1 MTAAALQRVLAATGY
16 VADGEPANG
25 VLLDADARTNRRGRG
40 FVPDALWSGQSS
52 LTVYFKYVEV
62 QPSDDVVAAWRQE
75 IWNEGFAPLLWIVSP
90 DRIDLYNGFGRPT
103 PSADTAKNRLATF
116 EAVDAGLAEL
126 DALAGRLAME
136 TGQFWLNAPSIDRKT
151 AVDQQLLSDLA
162 ALERDLV
169 AADLA
174 RPEAQALIGR
184 SIFTQ
189 YLVDRDIVTAARL
202 EALCGH
208 TKLPA
213 ALRDRKATTEL
224 FAWLTRTFNGDMFP
238 PSAASPPH
246 PSHLARVADFLEAVD
261 PTTGQMTFF
270 PYQFDVIPVELISS
284 IYEQFAH
291 SGAAPVGGRPRSTE
305 ASRAGV
311 YYTRLPVVSLILDEV
326 MDGLSGQESVLD
338 LTCGSGV
345 FLVEAFRRLVH
356 LRSGTGPASRQL
368 IRGVLNTQVFGVDIS
383 EAAIRVAAFSL
394 YLAALEI
401 DHDPQPPEAL
411 TFDPLIGRTLF
422 VGDARTIEKTEAGKK
437 SLTQDEP
444 TAVEPKLKAFD
455 VIVGNPPW
463 SFRGKAGTEKR
474 RTSGTASPAQ
484 PRGEGLDFVL
494 RAAEFAH
501 ASTRFGMVLSAM
513 PFFSGSKT
521 GAKASLHVVRALS
534 PVTLV
539 NLSNLSSWLFPA
551 AKMPA
556 VALFARHRAQPSDRM
571 TVVQVPWSPAGAKA
585 QTFEIAP
592 SDIIQLPLHEWE
604 RQPVRLKTA
613 AFGRR
618 RDLRLLD
625 DLTRAHRP
633 LGERLAALGTGLKD
647 GLIVGRE
654 ENRTRDAR
662 ALAPLEFLQ
671 VDDLK
676 PFAVP
681 QKLPLF
687 GHQAAQWPRD
697 RELYK
702 APLLLVKEFLTEGPR
717 PLAAVS
723 DRDLVFS
730 DAYFG
735 APLPAEH
742 RAAAHVMAG
751 VLSSALAS
759 WFFIMTAAEYGLWKQ
774 RLFRHDVA
782 LLPMPD
788 LASAGSSKAGSTIL
802 ELERRFQQRPPTSE
816 DWAAL
821 DRAVFDLYGLDED
834 DRTVVRDGLF
844 KASWEWR
851 PGLLRSVEPAVPE
864 THVAAYT
871 QSFLAVMD
879 RWLAARRTR
888 RMRGEVLDLPKAA
901 AIRVVR
907 FVLEQQA
914 GPSIVE
920 IVRPDGDLAQVLDR
934 IGKRL
939 QVRLATSIVG
949 QRELRVHGRDE
960 VVIIKPAALRH
971 WMESTALED
980 ADAVIAESFAKVSA

>member
-16 VADGEPANG
+16 VADGAPANG
-25 VLLDADARTNRRGRG
+25 VLLDADARTSRRGRA
-40 FVPDALWSGQSS
+40 FMPDALWSGQSS
-52 LTVYFKYVEV
+52 LTVYFKYVEAV
-62 QPSDDVVAAWRQE
+62 PPDEEIAVWRQE
-75 IWNEGFAPLLWIVSP
+75 IWNEGFAPLLWVVSP
-90 DRIDLYNGFGRPT
+90 KRIDLYNGFGRPA
-103 PSADTAKNRLATF
+103 PSADAAKNRLATF
-116 EAVDAGLAEL
+116 YTIDAGLAEL

-136 TGQFWLNAPSIDRKT
+136 TGQFWLNAPAINRNT

-169 AADLA
+169 AANLA

-189 YLVDRDIVTAARL
+189 YLVDRDIVTEARL
-202 EALCGH
+202 NALCGH
-208 TKLPA
+208 SKLPTV
-213 ALRDRKATTEL
+213 LRDRKATTEL

-238 PSAASPPH
+238 ASAAAPPH
-246 PSHLARVADFLEAVD
+246 PAHLARVADFLEAVD
-261 PTTGQMTFF
+261 PTTRQMTFF

-291 SGAAPVGGRPRSTE
+291 SGAAPVGGRLRSTE

-356 LRSGTGPASRQL
+356 LRSSNAPASRQL
-368 IRGVLNTQVFGVDIS
+368 IRNVLNNQVYGVDIS

-394 YLAALEI
+394 YLAALEV
-401 DHDPQPPEAL
+401 DPDPQPPEAL
-411 TFDPLIGRTLF
+411 TFDPLINRTLLI
-422 VGDARTIEKTEAGKK
+422 GDARTIERTEAGKK
-437 SLTQDEP
+437 ALTQEKLP
-444 TAVEPKLKAFD
+444 AGETKLKTFD

-463 SFRGKAGTEKR
+463 TFRGKAGTEKR
-474 RTSGTASPAQ
+474 RKAGATSPAQ

-501 ASTRFGMVLSAM
+501 GKTRFGMVLSAM

-539 NLSNLSSWLFPA
+539 NLSNLSSWLFPT

-556 VALFARHRAQPSDRM
+556 VALFARHRPQASDRM
-571 TVVQVPWSPAGAKA
+571 TVVQVPWSPAGVKA

-592 SDIIQLPLHEWE
+592 SDIIQLSLAEWE

-633 LGERLAALGTGLKD
+633 LGDRLAELGTGLKD
-647 GLIVGRE
+647 GLILGRE
-654 ENRTRDAR
+654 ENRTRDAK

-681 QKLPLF
+681 EKLPTF
-687 GHQAAQWPRD
+687 GHEAAQWPRD
-697 RELYK
+697 RDLYR

-742 RAAAHVMAG
+742 RDAAHVMAG

-774 RLFRHDVA
+774 RLFRQDVA
-782 LLPMPD
+782 LLPTPD
-788 LASAGSSKAGSTIL
+788 LSSAGASKAGSTIL
-802 ELERRFQQRPPTSE
+802 MLEQRFQQCPPTPD

-821 DRAVFDLYGLDED
+821 DQAVFDLYGLDDD
-834 DRTVVRDGLF
+834 DRTLVRDGLF

-851 PGLLRSVEPAVPE
+851 PGLLRSVSPAVPRE
-864 THVAAYT
+864 DVAAYA
-871 QSFLAVMD
+871 QSFLTVMD
-879 RWLAARRTR
+879 RWLSARRKR
-888 RMRGEVLDLPKAA
+888 RMRAEVLDLPNSA

-907 FVLEQQA
+907 FVLEHHA

-920 IVRPDGDLAQVLDR
+920 IVRPDGDLAQVLER
-934 IGKRL
+934 IGGRL
-939 QVRLATSIVG
+939 NVRLATSVVG
-949 QRELRVHGRDE
+949 QRELRVHSRDE

-971 WMESTALED
+971 WMKSTALED
-980 ADAVIAESFAKVSA
+980 ADAVIAESYTKASV

>member
-1 MTAAALQRVLAATGY
+1 MTAGPLQRVLAATGY
-16 VADGEPANG
+16 IADGAPANG
-25 VLLDADARTNRRGRG
+25 VLLDNDARGSRRGRA

-52 LTVYFKYVEV
+52 LTVYFKSVEAS
-62 QPSDDVVAAWRQE
+62 PPDDEIAAWRQE
-75 IWNEGFAPLLWIVSP
+75 IWNEGFAPLLWVVSP
-90 DRIDLYNGFGRPT
+90 DRIDLYNGFGRPF
-103 PSADTAKNRLATF
+103 PSADAAKNRLATF
-116 EAVDAGLAEL
+116 EAIDASLAEL

-136 TGQFWLNAPSIDRKT
+136 TGQFWLNAPSVDRKT

-169 AADLA
+169 AAELA

-189 YLVDRDIVTAARL
+189 YLVDRDIVSAARL

-208 TKLPA
+208 AKLPA
-213 ALRDRKATTEL
+213 ALRDRKATTQL

-238 PSAASPPH
+238 PSAAAPPH
-246 PSHLARVADFLEAVD
+246 PAHLARVADFLEAAD
-261 PTTGQMTFF
+261 PATGQMTFF

-326 MDGLSGQESVLD
+326 MDGLSGRESVLD

-345 FLVEAFRRLVH
+345 FLVEAFRRLVQ
-356 LRSGTGPASRQL
+356 LRSSEGPASRQL
-368 IRGVLNTQVFGVDIS
+368 IRSVLNSQIYGVDIS

-394 YLAALEI
+394 YLAALEV
-401 DHDPQPPEAL
+401 DPDPQPPEAL
-411 TFDPLIGRTLF
+411 TFKPLIDRTLF
-422 VGDARTIEKTEAGKK
+422 VGDARTIESTTAGKKALTQTEAGG
-437 SLTQDEP
+437 
-444 TAVEPKLKAFD
+444 LKTFD

-474 RTSGTASPAQ
+474 RNAGATSPAQ

-501 ASTRFGMVLSAM
+501 AKTRFGMVLSAM

-521 GAKASLHVVRALS
+521 GARASLHVVRALS

-556 VALFARHRAQPSDRM
+556 VALFARHRPQPCDRM

-585 QTFEIAP
+585 NTFEIAP
-592 SDIIQLPLHEWE
+592 SDIIQLRLEDWE

-633 LGERLAALGTGLKD
+633 LGERLAELGTGLRD
-647 GLIVGRE
+647 GLILGRE

-671 VDDLK
+671 VNDLK

-681 QKLPLF
+681 AKLPTF
-687 GHQAAQWPRD
+687 GHEAAQWPRD
-697 RELYK
+697 RDLYK

-735 APLPAEH
+735 APIPAEH
-742 RAAAHVMAG
+742 RDAAHVMAG
-751 VLSSALAS
+751 VLSSAFAS

-774 RLFRHDVA
+774 RLFRQDVA
-782 LLPMPD
+782 LLPTPD
-788 LASAGSSKAGSTIL
+788 LASAGSSKSGSTIRAL
-802 ELERRFQQRPPTSE
+802 EKRFQQSPPTSD

-821 DRAVFDLYGLDED
+821 DLAVFDLYGLDED
-834 DRTVVRDGLF
+834 DRMVVRDGLF

-851 PGLLRSVEPAVPE
+851 PGLRRSVEPASPRDDV
-864 THVAAYT
+864 VAYA
-871 QSFLAVMD
+871 QGFLTVID
-879 RWLAARRTR
+879 RWLAARRKR
-888 RMRGEVLDLPKAA
+888 RMRAEVLDLPKSA

-907 FVLEQQA
+907 FVLEDRH
-914 GPSIVE
+914 GPSVIE
-920 IVRPDGDLAQVLDR
+920 IVRPEADLSKVLER
-934 IGKRL
+934 IGQRL
-939 QVRLATSIVG
+939 HVQLATSVIG

-960 VVIIKPAALRH
+960 VVVIKPAAQRH
-971 WMESTALED
+971 WMESVALED
-980 ADAVIAESFAKVSA
+980 ADAVIAESFAKASA

>member
-1 MTAAALQRVLAATGY
+1 MTAEVLKRVLAATGY
-16 VADGEPANG
+16 VAEGEPANG
-25 VLLDADARTNRRGRG
+25 VLIDTDARTSRRGRG

-52 LTVYFKYVEV
+52 LTIYFKYVEA
-62 QPSDDVVAAWRQE
+62 PPPDEEVATWRQE
-75 IWNEGFAPLLWIVSP
+75 IWNEGFAPLLWVVSP
-90 DRIDLYNGFGRPT
+90 ERIDLYNGFGRPAA
-103 PSADTAKNRLATF
+103 SADAAKNRLATF
-116 EAVDAGLAEL
+116 EAIGASLAEL

-136 TGQFWLNAPSIDRKT
+136 TGQFWLNAPSINRKT

-162 ALERDLV
+162 SLERDLV
-169 AADLA
+169 AAELA

-208 TKLPA
+208 SKLPA

-238 PSAASPPH
+238 PSAAAPPH

-261 PTTGQMTFF
+261 PSTGQMTFF

-291 SGAAPVGGRPRSTE
+291 SGAAPVGGRQRSTE

-326 MDGLSGQESVLD
+326 MDGLSGRESVLD

-345 FLVEAFRRLVH
+345 FLVESFRRLVH
-356 LRSGTGPASRQL
+356 LRSLEGPTSRQV
-368 IRGVLNTQVFGVDIS
+368 IRSVLNNQIYGVDIS

-394 YLAALEI
+394 YLAALEV
-401 DHDPQPPEAL
+401 DPDPQPPEAL
-411 TFDPLIGRTLF
+411 TFDPLIDRTLF
-422 VGDARTIEKTEAGKK
+422 VGDARSIETTEAGKK
-437 SLTQDEP
+437 ALTQTEP
-444 TAVEPKLKAFD
+444 VEDQTKLRTFD

-474 RTSGTASPAQ
+474 RRSGAASPAQ

-501 ASTRFGMVLSAM
+501 AKTRFGMVLSAM

-556 VALFARHRAQPSDRM
+556 VALFARHRAHPSDRM

-592 SDIIQLPLHEWE
+592 SDIIQLPLNEWE

-633 LGERLAALGTGLKD
+633 LGDRLAALGTGLKD
-647 GLIVGRE
+647 GLILGRE
-654 ENRTRDAR
+654 ENRTRDAK

-671 VDDLK
+671 VNDLK

-681 QKLPLF
+681 AGLPAF
-687 GHQAAQWPRD
+687 GHTTAQWPRD
-697 RELYK
+697 RGLYR
-702 APLLLVKEFLTEGPR
+702 APLLLVKEFLTEGAR

-774 RLFRHDVA
+774 RLFRQDVA
-782 LLPMPD
+782 LLPTPD
-788 LASAGSSKAGSTIL
+788 LAAAGSSKAGSMIL
-802 ELERRFQQRPPTSE
+802 ELERAFQQRPPTRD

-834 DRTVVRDGLF
+834 DRTVVQDGLF

-851 PGLLRSVEPAVPE
+851 PGLLRSVEPATPRSDVP
-864 THVAAYT
+864 AYA
-871 QSFLAVMD
+871 QSFLGVMD
-879 RWLAARRTR
+879 RWFSARGKR
-888 RMRGEVLDLPKAA
+888 RMRAEVLDLPSTA

-907 FVLEQQA
+907 FVLEHRV

-920 IVRPDGDLAQVLDR
+920 IVRPDGDLAHVLES
-934 IGKRL
+934 IGSRL
-939 QVRLATSIVG
+939 QVRLATAVIG

-971 WMESTALED
+971 WMESAALED
-980 ADAVIAESFAKVSA
+980 ADAVMAESFAKAST

>member
-1 MTAAALQRVLAATGY
+1 MTAEALQRVLAATGY
-16 VADGEPANG
+16 IADGAPANG
-25 VLLDADARTNRRGRG
+25 VLLDNDARSSRRGRA
-40 FVPDALWSGQSS
+40 FAPDARWNGQSS
-52 LTVYFKYVEV
+52 LTVYFKSVEAPPPDEEIAV
-62 QPSDDVVAAWRQE
+62 WRKE
-75 IWNEGFAPLLWIVSP
+75 VWNEGFAPLLWVVSP
-90 DRIDLYNGFGRPT
+90 DRIDLYNGFGRPL
-103 PSADTAKNRLATF
+103 PAADAAKNRLATF
-116 EAVDAGLAEL
+116 EAIDASLVEL

-136 TGQFWLNAPSIDRKT
+136 TGQFWLNAPSVDRKT

-162 ALERDLV
+162 SLERDLV
-169 AADLA
+169 AAELA

-189 YLVDRDIVTAARL
+189 YLVDRDIVSAARL

-208 TKLPA
+208 AKLPA
-213 ALRDRKATTEL
+213 ALRDRKATTQL
-224 FAWLTRTFNGDMFP
+224 FGWLTRTFNGDMFP
-238 PSAASPPH
+238 PSAAAPPH
-246 PSHLARVADFLEAVD
+246 PAHLARVANFLEAVN
-261 PTTGQMTFF
+261 PATGQMTLF
-270 PYQFDVIPVELISS
+270 PYQFDVIPVELISL

-326 MDGLSGQESVLD
+326 MDGLSGRESVLD

-356 LRSGTGPASRQL
+356 LRSSEGLTSRQL
-368 IRGVLNTQVFGVDIS
+368 IRSVLNNQIYGVDIS

-394 YLAALEI
+394 YLAALEV
-401 DHDPQPPEAL
+401 DPDPQPPEAL
-411 TFDPLIGRTLF
+411 TFEPLIDRTLF
-422 VGDARTIEKTEAGKK
+422 VGDARTIESTNAGKK
-437 SLTQDEP
+437 ALTQEEASP
-444 TAVEPKLKAFD
+444 SRSGLRTFD

-474 RTSGTASPAQ
+474 RTAGALSPAQ

-501 ASTRFGMVLSAM
+501 AKTRFGMVLSAM

-556 VALFARHRAQPSDRM
+556 VALFARHRPQPSDRM

-585 QTFEIAP
+585 HTFEIAP
-592 SDIIQLPLHEWE
+592 SDIIQLRLNDWE
-604 RQPVRLKTA
+604 SQPVRLKTA

-618 RDLRLLD
+618 RDLRFLD

-633 LGERLAALGTGLKD
+633 LGERLAELGTGLRD
-647 GLIVGRE
+647 GLILGRE
-654 ENRTRDAR
+654 ENRIRDAR
-662 ALAPLEFLQ
+662 ALAPLDFLQ
-671 VDDLK
+671 FDDLR

-681 QKLPLF
+681 AKLPTF
-687 GHQAAQWPRD
+687 GHQVAQWPRD
-697 RELYK
+697 RDLYT

-735 APLPAEH
+735 APIPAEH
-742 RAAAHVMAG
+742 RDAAHVMAG

-759 WFFIMTAAEYGLWKQ
+759 WFFIMTAAEFGLWKQ
-774 RLFRHDVA
+774 RLFRQDVA
-782 LLPMPD
+782 LLPTPD
-788 LASAGSSKAGSTIL
+788 LVSAASSKAGAAIRAL
-802 ELERRFQQRPPTSE
+802 EQRFQQRPPTPD

-821 DRAVFDLYGLDED
+821 DLAVFDLYGLDED
-834 DRTVVRDGLF
+834 DRTIVRDGLF

-851 PGLLRSVEPAVPE
+851 PGLLRSVEPADPRDD
-864 THVAAYT
+864 VAAYA
-871 QSFLAVMD
+871 QSFLRVID
-879 RWLAARRTR
+879 RWLSARRKR
-888 RMRGEVLDLPKAA
+888 RMRAEVLDLPKST
-901 AIRVVR
+901 AIRIVR
-907 FVLEQQA
+907 FVLEA
-914 GPSIVE
+914 KRGPSEIE
-920 IVRPDGDLAQVLDR
+920 IVRPEGDLAAVLER
-934 IGKRL
+934 IGQRL
-939 QVRLATSIVG
+939 QVRLGTSVVG

-960 VVIIKPAALRH
+960 VVIIKPAAQRY
-971 WMESTALED
+971 WMESVALED
-980 ADAVIAESFAKVSA
+980 ADAVIAESFAKASA

>member
-1 MTAAALQRVLAATGY
+1 MTAEALRRVLAATGY
-16 VADGEPANG
+16 IADGVPANG
-25 VLLDADARTNRRGRG
+25 VRLDGNARCSRRGRA

-62 QPSDDVVAAWRQE
+62 LPPDEQLAVWRQE
-75 IWNEGFAPLLWIVSP
+75 VWNEGFAPLLWVVSP
-90 DRIDLYNGFGRPT
+90 DRVDLYNGFGRPLS
-103 PSADTAKNRLATF
+103 SADAVKNRLATF
-116 EAVDAGLAEL
+116 ETIDAGLGDL

-136 TGQFWLNAPSIDRKT
+136 TGQFWLNAPSVDRKT

-169 AADLA
+169 AAELA
-174 RPEAQALIGR
+174 RLEAQALIGR

-189 YLVDRDIVTAARL
+189 YLVDRDIVSANRL
-202 EALCGH
+202 AALCGH
-208 TKLPA
+208 TMLPA
-213 ALRDRKATTEL
+213 ALRDQKATTQL

-238 PSAASPPH
+238 PSAAAPPH
-246 PSHLARVADFLEAVD
+246 PVHLARVADFLESVD
-261 PTTGQMTFF
+261 PATGQMTFF

-291 SGAAPVGGRPRSTE
+291 SGATSIIGRPRSTE
-305 ASRAGV
+305 ASRTGV

-326 MDGLSGQESVLD
+326 MDGMSGRESVLD

-356 LRSGTGPASRQL
+356 LRSPEAPASRPV
-368 IRGVLNTQVFGVDIS
+368 IRSVLNNQVYGVDIS

-394 YLAALEI
+394 YLAALEL
-401 DHDPQPPEAL
+401 DPDPQPPEEL
-411 TFDPLIGRTLF
+411 TFEPLIDRSLF
-422 VGDARTIEKTEAGKK
+422 VGDARTIEDTKAGKQA
-437 SLTQDEP
+437 LTRKEMSP
-444 TAVEPKLKAFD
+444 SKGGLRTFD

-463 SFRGKAGTEKR
+463 SFRGKAGTDQR
-474 RTSGTASPAQ
+474 RTAGATSPAQ

-501 ASTRFGMVLSAM
+501 AKTRFGMVLSAM

-521 GAKASLHVVRALS
+521 GAKASQHVVRALS

-539 NLSNLSSWLFPA
+539 NLSNLRSWLFPA

-556 VALFARHRAQPSDRM
+556 VVLFARHRPQPSDRM

-585 QTFEIAP
+585 HTFEIAP
-592 SDIIQLPLHEWE
+592 SDIIQLSLDDWE

-625 DLTRAHRP
+625 DLMRANRP
-633 LGERLAALGTGLKD
+633 LGERLAELGTGLKD
-647 GLIVGRE
+647 GLILGRE
-654 ENRTRDAR
+654 ENRTRDAT
-662 ALAPLEFLQ
+662 ALAPLDYLQ
-671 VDDLK
+671 VADLK

-681 QKLPLF
+681 PRLPAF
-687 GHQAAQWPRD
+687 GHRVAQWPRD
-697 RELYK
+697 LSLYK
-702 APLLLVKEFLTEGPR
+702 APLLLVKELLTEGPR

-723 DRDLVFS
+723 DRNLVFS

-735 APLPAEH
+735 APIPADH
-742 RAAAHVMAG
+742 RDAAHVMAG

-774 RLFRHDVA
+774 RLFRQDVA
-782 LLPMPD
+782 LLPTPD
-788 LASAGSSKAGSTIL
+788 LASASSSKAGSTIRAL
-802 ELERRFQQRPPTSE
+802 EQRFQQRPPTPD

-821 DRAVFDLYGLDED
+821 DHAVFDLYGLDED
-834 DRTVVRDGLF
+834 DRKIVTDGLF

-851 PGLLRSVEPAVPE
+851 PGLHRSVEPATPND
-864 THVAAYT
+864 TVAAYA
-871 QSFLAVMD
+871 QSFCTVMD
-879 RWLAARRTR
+879 RWLSARQKR
-888 RMRGEVLDLPKAA
+888 RMRAEVFDLPRSA
-901 AIRVVR
+901 AIRIVR
-907 FVLEQQA
+907 FVLEDER
-914 GPSIVE
+914 GPSE
-920 IVRPDGDLAQVLDR
+920 IEVVHPDGDLAAVLER
-934 IGKRL
+934 IGQRL
-939 QVRLATSIVG
+939 QVRLATSVIG

-960 VVIIKPAALRH
+960 VVIIKPAAQRH
-971 WMESTALED
+971 WMESVALED
-980 ADAVIAESFAKVSA
+980 ADSVIAESFAKAST

>member
-1 MTAAALQRVLAATGY
+1 MTAEVLQRVLTATGY
-16 VADGEPANG
+16 IADGTPANG
-25 VLLDADARTNRRGRG
+25 VLLDSDARSSRRGRN

-52 LTVYFKYVEV
+52 LTVYFKAVDE
-62 QPSDDVVAAWRQE
+62 PPLDEEIAAWRRE
-75 IWNEGFAPLLWIVSP
+75 IWNEGFAPLLWVVSP
-90 DRIDLYNGFGRPT
+90 NRIDLYNGFGRPS
-103 PSADTAKNRLATF
+103 PSTDADKNRLATF
-116 EAVDAGLAEL
+116 EAIDASLAEL

-136 TGQFWLNAPSIDRKT
+136 TGQFWLNAPSVNRKT

-169 AADLA
+169 VAELA
-174 RPEAQALIGR
+174 RSEAQALIGR

-189 YLVDRDIVTAARL
+189 YLVDRDIVSAARL

-213 ALRDRKATTEL
+213 ALRDRTATTQL

-238 PSAASPPH
+238 PSAAALPH
-246 PSHLARVADFLEAVD
+246 PAHLARVADFLEAVD
-261 PTTGQMTFF
+261 PTNGQMTFF

-291 SGAAPVGGRPRSTE
+291 SGAAPVGGKPRSTE

-326 MDGLSGQESVLD
+326 MDGLSGRESVLD

-356 LRSGTGPASRQL
+356 LRSADSPASRQL
-368 IRGVLNTQVFGVDIS
+368 IRSVLNNQIYGVDIS

-394 YLAALEI
+394 YLAALEV
-401 DHDPQPPEAL
+401 DPDPQPPEAL
-411 TFDPLIGRTLF
+411 TFEPLIDRTLF
-422 VGDARTIEKTEAGKK
+422 VGDARTIENTAAGNKA
-437 SLTQDEP
+437 LVHEP
-444 TAVEPKLKAFD
+444 TVSGQGKLRTFD

-463 SFRGKAGTEKR
+463 SFRGKAGTEGR
-474 RTSGTASPAQ
+474 RTSGPAQ

-501 ASTRFGMVLSAM
+501 AKTRFGMVLSAM

-551 AKMPA
+551 ARMPA
-556 VALFARHRAQPSDRM
+556 VALFARHRPQPSDLM
-571 TVVQVPWSPAGAKA
+571 TVVQVPWSPAGAKSH
-585 QTFEIAP
+585 TFEIAP
-592 SDIIQLPLHEWE
+592 SDIIQLPLDEWE

-625 DLTRAHRP
+625 DLTRANRP
-633 LGERLAALGTGLKD
+633 LGDRLAELGTGLKD

-654 ENRTRDAR
+654 ENRTRDAT
-662 ALAPLEFLQ
+662 ALASLEFLQ

-676 PFAVP
+676 PFSVP
-681 QKLPLF
+681 EKLPTF
-687 GHQAAQWPRD
+687 GHSAAQWPRN
-697 RELYK
+697 RGLYK

-735 APLPAEH
+735 ASIPAEH
-742 RAAAHVMAG
+742 RDAAHVMAG

-774 RLFRHDVA
+774 RLFRQDVA
-782 LLPMPD
+782 LLPTPD
-788 LASAGSSKAGSTIL
+788 LASVGSSKAGSTIRAL
-802 ELERRFQQRPPTSE
+802 EQRFKQRPPTPE

-821 DRAVFDLYGLDED
+821 DLAVFDLYGLDED
-834 DRTVVRDGLF
+834 DRTVVLDGLF

-851 PGLLRSVEPAVPE
+851 PGLLRSVALATPRDD
-864 THVAAYT
+864 VAAYAH
-871 QSFLAVMD
+871 SFVAVMD
-879 RWLAARRTR
+879 RWMSARQRR
-888 RMRGEVLDLPKAA
+888 RMRAEVLDLPQSA

-907 FVLEQQA
+907 FVLEA
-914 GPSIVE
+914 KSGPSVVE
-920 IVRPDGDLAQVLDR
+920 IVRSDGDLATVLGR
-934 IGKRL
+934 ISERL
-939 QVRLATSIVG
+939 QVRLATSVIG

-960 VVIIKPAALRH
+960 VVIIKPAAQRH
-971 WMESTALED
+971 WMKSVALED
-980 ADAVIAESFAKVSA
+980 ADAVIAESFAKASV